1 MENHSIFDESNRL
14 ARDIAGSNW
23 FSFKSVGDQIG
34 GIVKDIFE
42 MPERDGMQAQRCFT
56 VVSEGGEFVNVGLR
70 RTNYILSRTD
80 MLQIGDELGVWFQK
94 EVPAKVS
101 GHNPAKSMGIFTRL
115 VGPRTGQAA
124 RDVKPVEMTKEEPL
138 EAGEEF

>member
-23 FSFKSVGDQIG
+23 FRFEKVGDRIEG
-34 GIVKDIFE
+34 TVKDIFE

-56 VVSEGGEFVNVGLR
+56 LASEGGEFVNVGLK

-80 MLQIGDELGVWFQK
+80 MLQIGDELGVRFEK
-94 EVPAKVS
+94 EIPAKVS
-101 GHNPAKSMGIFTRL
+101 GHHPAKSMGIFTRL
-115 VGPRTGQAA
+115 VGPRTGQVA
-124 RDVKPVEMTKEEPL
+124 RDVKPIEMTKEEPL
-138 EAGEEF
+138 QEGEEF